1 MGFLILRFRCNCA
14 FWLVWSQS
22 SWQMLYQP
30 RRAERA
36 ACQPAV
42 INHPSERR
50 RFVSAERTHSS
61 IQTASG
67 CEDAAGV
74 LNQPPPDRPRASAS
88 TQECRGVF
96 LTPSASPPNIHSLQP
111 FGGDRLQLANAW
123 KALKERCWFAVTS
136 WKAGPQSKQLHV
148 GYILA
153 ILSDFVFAGTLI

>member
-14 FWLVWSQS
+14 FRLLWSQS
-22 SWQMLYQP
+22 SWQELYQP

-50 RFVSAERTHSS
+50 RFVSAEHTHSS

-88 TQECRGVF
+88 TQECRGACF
-96 LTPSASPPNIHSLQP
+96 CLRQHLLPTFTASNHLAETDFNLLMPEKLLKIAADLLWPREKQGPNQNSSMLVTFWLSCQISCSL
-111 FGGDRLQLANAW
+111 
-123 KALKERCWFAVTS
+123 AL
-136 WKAGPQSKQLHV
+136 
-148 GYILA
+148 
-153 ILSDFVFAGTLI
+153 